1 MSIYVDCMYL
11 IHVAQTSTFFDNEI
25 ESIECFE
32 HWYFVSAENE
42 VVKNWKKN
50 GRNPKSDSDM
60 IKGI

>member
-42 VVKNWKKN
+42 VVKNWKKKKEEEIQN
-50 GRNPKSDSDM
+50 QTA
-60 IKGI
+60 IW